1 MVAATPPPRH
11 TPGAGRLA
19 VARVGQ
25 RSIVR
30 EARAESP
37 LRFVLTKNAGHA
49 AWVVTSSFGGGLVRG
64 DVTRLE
70 VTVDEGGALA
80 LLTQASTKVYR
91 GSSEQWVDVA
101 VAPGGLAA
109 VLPDPV
115 ACFAESSFTQRTC
128 ARLAPDASLLLVDAY
143 TSGRAAHG
151 DEWRMSALDS
161 RIVAVVGGRER
172 VWDATRLDE
181 RDGSI
186 AARLPGV
193 GAFATVVAIGPR
205 AAPAAEAALALAA
218 SPPRGALVAAAP
230 VDGGALTRISAG
242 SAEALDELVGLAL
255 GNLDEI
261 LGDDP
266 RRRRT

>member
-1 MVAATPPPRH
+1 MVALTSPPTH
-11 TPGAGRLA
+11 TPGAGRLE
-19 VARVGQ
+19 VTRVGR
-25 RSIVR
+25 RSVVR
-30 EARAESP
+30 RAHAESP
-37 LRFVLTKNAGHA
+37 LRFVLTENAGHA

-64 DVTRLE
+64 DVTRLAID
-70 VTVDEGGALA
+70 VDDDAGLA

-91 GSSEQWVDVA
+91 GASEQRLDA
-101 VAPGGLAA
+101 AIAPGALAA
-109 VLPDPV
+109 ILPDPV
-115 ACFAESSFTQRTC
+115 ACFAGASFVQRTR
-128 ARLAPDASLLLVDAY
+128 ARLAADASLLLVDAY

-151 DEWRMSALDS
+151 DEWRMTAIDA
-161 RIVAVVGGRER
+161 RIVVEVDGRER

-186 AARLPGV
+186 AARLPSV

-205 AAPAAEAALALAA
+205 AAPAARAGLALVAR
-218 SPPRGALVAAAP
+218 PPRGARVAAAP
-230 VDGGALTRISAG
+230 IPGGALVRLAAA
-242 SAEALDELVGLAL
+242 SAEALDDLVGLAL